1 MNSLFDN
8 VIITSVLTCRNQSFP
23 AETVYAPPRG
33 THGLIFCI
41 EGDQEFE
48 YSDTTIKAEKN
59 SLFYLPQGLP
69 YTIRRL
75 NNSIDIFVNFRTAGK
90 EADQPF
96 SKIYQNHDRILY
108 HLKRLESIMKSR
120 APGFNE
126 EAKGELYLLIA
137 EIKRGERL
145 SSFNSPADRSVS
157 DAIQTIASEYCS
169 PDLSIQKIKSE
180 TGLSERYFEKR
191 FRIISGSTPK
201 EYLLSLRIEK
211 AKEELLST
219 DKSILKISNDCGF
232 SDQCNFSKLF
242 KKKTGM
248 SPNEYRKEFK
258 SEL

>member
-8 VIITSVLTCRNQSFP
+8 VIITSVLTCRIQSFP

-33 THGLIFCI
+33 THGLIFCV

-48 YSDTTIKAEKN
+48 YSSTTIKAEKN
-59 SLFYLPQGLP
+59 SLFYLPRGLP

-75 NNSIDIFVNFRTAGK
+75 TRSIDIFVNFRTAGN
-90 EADQPF
+90 EAGLPF
-96 SKIYQNHDRILY
+96 SKIYRNHDRILN
-108 HLKRLESIMKSR
+108 HLKRLESIMKNR
-120 APGFNE
+120 PLGFNE

-145 SSFNSPADRSVS
+145 FSYSNTADRSVS
-157 DAIQTIASEYCS
+157 EAIRTISSEYCS
-169 PDLSIQKIKSE
+169 PELSIQKIKSE

-191 FRIISGSTPK
+191 FKIISGSTPK

-219 DKSILKISNDCGF
+219 DKPILRISNECGF
-232 SDQCNFSKLF
+232 SDQCNFTKLF

-248 SPNEYRKEFK
+248 SPGEYRKEFK
-258 SEL
+258 STI